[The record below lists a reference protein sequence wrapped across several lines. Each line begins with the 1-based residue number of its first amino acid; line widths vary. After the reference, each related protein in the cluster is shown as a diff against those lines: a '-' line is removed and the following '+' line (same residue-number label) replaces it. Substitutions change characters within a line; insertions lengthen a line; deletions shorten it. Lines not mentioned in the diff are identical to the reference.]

1 MSEPRRGRPDGT
13 GEPAEV
19 PPHIVDAA
27 RHVLAQD
34 GLAAATLQRISAT
47 AGVSRM
53 TLHRRGV
60 SKQDILRA
68 IAEGLEADYR
78 EAIWPALVGT
88 GTGAERLAHALELV
102 CGVTERN
109 IAMLEALSA
118 SSHDAIYHDA
128 GAGALTRPVF
138 TEPLARLLLDGAAD
152 GSLAELDPQETA
164 TVLFNLVGHTY
175 RHLRT
180 GHRWSARRAREGV
193 IGLAM
198 GGVLARR

>member
-1 MSEPRRGRPDGT
+1 MSETRHEPPAGVSD
-13 GEPAEV
+13 PAEV

-109 IAMLEALSA
+109 SAMLEALSA
-118 SSHDAIYHDA
+118 SSHDANA

-175 RHLRT
+175 RHLRA

-193 IGLAM
+193 IALVM
-198 GGVLARR
+198 GGVVARE

>member
-1 MSEPRRGRPDGT
+1 MSEPRRERPDGT
-13 GEPAEV
+13 GQPAEV

-109 IAMLEALSA
+109 LAMLEALPA
-118 SSHDAIYHDA
+118 ASHDANA

-152 GSLAELDPQETA
+152 GSLTELDPQETA

-193 IGLAM
+193 IALVM
-198 GGVLARR
+198 RGVVARE